1 MKHFVFDIGLSSTA
15 NVISLWGLEHGL
27 GFFAELS
34 WKIIKTNE
42 IAKKLVFKLTVDFV
56 HLKKHPGC
64 HNLL

>member
-42 IAKKLVFKLTVDFV
+42 IAKKISF
-56 HLKKHPGC
+56 
-64 HNLL
+64 